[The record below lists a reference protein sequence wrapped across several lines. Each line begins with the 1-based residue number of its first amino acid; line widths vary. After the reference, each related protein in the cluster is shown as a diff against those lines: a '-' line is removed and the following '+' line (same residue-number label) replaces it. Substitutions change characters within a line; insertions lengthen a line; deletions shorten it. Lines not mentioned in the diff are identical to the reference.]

1 MMVIGTST
9 HQVRMLPAW
18 RGVIR
23 TSMPSLLHAQNSN
36 AKETTTMS
44 TAKPP
49 IAPNPADIALMGLVM
64 PLITQFLKDVTPPE
78 ERMRRIMRP
87 GGVERQMTRIL
98 IGGHSAPVEAA
109 AATAHPKIPVA
120 ACRSGFQ

>member
-23 TSMPSLLHAQNSN
+23 TSMPSLLHAQNGN

-44 TAKPP
+44 TAKPH
-49 IAPNPADIALMGLVM
+49 IAPMTPETAAVMALAM
-64 PLITQFLKDVTPPE
+64 PLVTQFAAEIAKLPPE
-78 ERMRRIMRP
+78 QQQKRIAKVLAAMR
-87 GGVERQMTRIL
+87 ED
-98 IGGHSAPVEAA
+98 A
-109 AATAHPKIPVA
+109 
-120 ACRSGFQ
+120 